1 MKDPDAILQSVIE
14 RLRVVTDSEAVT
26 GKPVVMSDGTVMIP
40 VNKVSCGFV
49 AGGGEYGAGKESAK
63 TEGYPGAAASGGGI
77 TVTPLGFFVCG
88 KEKRFIPVSAEEV
101 KEEGWKELLRAVVR
115 AAKGKD
121 DEK

>member
-14 RLRVVTDSEAVT
+14 RLRAVTDSEAVT

-63 TEGYPGAAASGGGI
+63 TEAYPGAAASGGGM

-88 KEKRFIPVSAEEV
+88 KEKRFIPVEAQER
-101 KEEGWKELLRAVVR
+101 EEGWKELLRAVVR
-115 AAKGKD
+115 AAKRKD

>member
-14 RLRVVTDSEAVT
+14 RLRAVTDSEAVT

-49 AGGGEYGAGKESAK
+49 AGGGEYGAGKDNAK
-63 TEGYPGAAASGGGI
+63 TEAYPGAAASGGGM

-88 KEKRFIPVSAEEV
+88 KEKRFIPVEAQDR
-101 KEEGWKELLRAVVR
+101 EEGWKELIRAVVR

>member
-63 TEGYPGAAASGGGI
+63 TEGYPGAAASGGGM

-88 KEKRFIPVSAEEV
+88 KEKRFIPVEAQER
-101 KEEGWKELLRAVVR
+101 EEGWKELLRAVVR

>member
-14 RLRVVTDSEAVT
+14 RLRAVTDSEAVT

-63 TEGYPGAAASGGGI
+63 TEASPGAAASGGGM

-88 KEKRFIPVSAEEV
+88 KEKRFIPVEAQER
-101 KEEGWKELLRAVVR
+101 EEGWKELLRAVVR